1 MRLSKQRHAIPTW
14 GLENLRFAVIGLPTV
29 KPISPEIEP
38 ETMNL
43 PKEWIGSL
51 VCGRLRKSG
60 RHQGWECRWNAG
72 RGTREQRTFRWKQ
85 MRSGR
90 LLFFMWG
97 FKESDA
103 GEIENMPSYYF
114 KEKGNLK
121 KYILS
126 YKRTIKTEIMMN
138 SASLVLGWTCRRNVK
153 SIFFSLETLRET

>member
-1 MRLSKQRHAIPTW
+1 MWTKMETQHANEQDSLPVLSLSLCISFFERLSLVLMRLSKQRRAIPTW

-38 ETMNL
+38 GTMNL

-72 RGTREQRTFRWKQ
+72 RGTREQRTFGWKQ

-90 LLFFMWG
+90 LLFFHVRLQREWCWG
-97 FKESDA
+97 D
-103 GEIENMPSYYF
+103 
-114 KEKGNLK
+114 
-121 KYILS
+121 
-126 YKRTIKTEIMMN
+126 
-138 SASLVLGWTCRRNVK
+138 
-153 SIFFSLETLRET
+153 REHA